1 MDVMF
6 IILLGV
12 LGLILLT
19 MILGSFFTVETAQ
32 VAVITRFGKFLRVAD
47 PGLNWKFPY
56 IDTVAGVVSLRVN
69 QISLTMETKTK
80 DNVFVTIPISVQNRV
95 RPEKVFDAYYKLS
108 DPTAQIKS
116 YVEQVILGHV
126 PGMTLDEV
134 FASQSSIAAAVKQEL
149 DADMATFGFEIVNVL
164 VTDIVPDQKVKS
176 AMNDINAAQREQVA
190 ANARG
195 EAEKILVVKKAEAE
209 SESKAL
215 QGQGIANQ
223 RKAIIEGLQS
233 STVAGS
239 NWVFPANVT
248 VALNAPLGQV
258 SGVTVDSHGNVYL
271 ADLGNARIFAVSPT
285 GGIRIVAGNGTP
297 GFSGDGGPATA
308 ASLSS
313 PYGMAVDALGNL
325 FIADWGNA
333 RIRKVTPSGVI
344 TTVAGGG
351 TADPSRLR
359 MSPTSRPV
367 PTSKTQRVAW
377 LPAFCMPQEHF
388 AGIAN
393 SQPGNTTPGAHRFW
407 DDGGARACVRARE
420 PAFRWRD

>member
-1 MDVMF
+1 MDSTYM
-6 IILLGV
+6 ILLGV
-12 LGLILLT
+12 AALVAFIFVLSIVF
-19 MILGSFFTVETAQ
+19 GSFFTVNTAE

-149 DADMATFGFEIVNVL
+149 DSDMATFGFEIVNVL
-164 VTDIVPDQKVKS
+164 VTDIMPDSKVKS

-195 EAEKILVVKKAEAE
+195 EAEKILVVKKAEGEA
-209 SESKAL
+209 ESKAL

-233 STVAGS
+233 SIEQFQQAVEGTSSREVMQL
-239 NWVFPANVT
+239 VLVT
-248 VALNAPLGQV
+248 QYFDTLKSIGENDKTNTLFL
-258 SGVTVDSHGNVYL
+258 SH
-271 ADLGNARIFAVSPT
+271 
-285 GGIRIVAGNGTP
+285 
-297 GFSGDGGPATA
+297 
-308 ASLSS
+308 
-313 PYGMAVDALGNL
+313 
-325 FIADWGNA
+325 
-333 RIRKVTPSGVI
+333 
-344 TTVAGGG
+344 
-351 TADPSRLR
+351 
-359 MSPTSRPV
+359 
-367 PTSKTQRVAW
+367 
-377 LPAFCMPQEHF
+377 
-388 AGIAN
+388 
-393 SQPGNTTPGAHRFW
+393 TPGAVKEVAEQIM
-407 DDGGARACVRARE
+407 DSMLVAERAKG
-420 PAFRWRD
+420 